1 MIKYKAS
8 DIIKRARDIADL
20 RGTDFVNDE
29 ECLSLINESWVDIY
43 NKLINIGDRSFLTE
57 IELSQGD
64 NYLPDDFYQL
74 NFVVDEFN
82 QPLQRYTVGM
92 LPCAKFYEIVNDH
105 IQINGCSKAFMYYY
119 AEPFTITF
127 PRENIKI
134 STDVSVDKPVF
145 FDKEKGAIYFANGNY
160 AYKSD
165 NFQTIYTGTK
175 GLIPFNETNTTPTVI
190 YVDYEGDQIRT
201 RGTED
206 NKIYI
211 DGENWTITSR
221 ADTSLVL
228 YHISDKDWLIWSYSD
243 NSFST
248 ITYENNT
255 IPNFAGQ
262 VTTMDEFTEIV
273 DGHTYLETKDGY
285 YLDGALLE
293 KKSNYS
299 MTISGQGFNRTGV
312 VFSVN
317 FDTGYGAFL
326 NDPLTIKSIFPDTEL
341 NFPNNVFYSLLSY
354 QLAFAFC
361 CKQSKDTKYI
371 ESQLANAWE
380 TLYNSINRDG
390 FGQSSV
396 INIYRG

>member
-1 MIKYKAS
+1 MLKYKAS
-8 DIIKRARDIADL
+8 DIVKRAKDIADL

-57 IELSQGD
+57 VELSRGD

-82 QPLQRYTVGM
+82 RPIQRYTVGM
-92 LPCAKFYEIVNDH
+92 LPSEKFYEVVNDH
-105 IQINGCSKAFMYYY
+105 IQINGCNKAFMYYY
-119 AEPFTITF
+119 TEPFTITF
-127 PRENIKI
+127 PKEDVKI
-134 STDVSVDKPVF
+134 TTDVSVGKPVF
-145 FDKEKGAIYFANGNY
+145 YDKEKEAIYFANGTY
-160 AYKSD
+160 AYKSS
-165 NFQTIYTGTK
+165 NFQTICQGTK
-175 GLIPFNETNTTPTVI
+175 GLIPFNETNTIPTVI
-190 YVDYEGDQIRT
+190 YVDYEGNQIRT
-201 RGTED
+201 KGTVE

-211 DGENWTITSR
+211 DGENWTIT
-221 ADTSLVL
+221 ATSEDSKVL
-228 YHISDKDWLIWSYSD
+228 YHITDNDWLIWDYSS

-248 ITYENNT
+248 RTYENNT
-255 IPNFAGQ
+255 IPNFVGQ
-262 VTTMDEFTEIV
+262 MTDMDEFIEVV

-299 MTISGQGFNRTGV
+299 VNYSQGFNRTGV
-312 VFSVN
+312 IFSVN

-361 CKQSKDTKYI
+361 CKQAKDTKYI
-371 ESQLANAWE
+371 EAQLANAWE

-390 FGQSSV
+390 FGQSSI
-396 INIYRG
+396 INTYRG